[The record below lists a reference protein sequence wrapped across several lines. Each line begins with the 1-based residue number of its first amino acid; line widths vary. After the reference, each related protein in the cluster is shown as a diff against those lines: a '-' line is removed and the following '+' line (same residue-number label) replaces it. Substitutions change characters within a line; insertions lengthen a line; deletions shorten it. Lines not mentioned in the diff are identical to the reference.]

1 MHFGVI
7 SIGITSTINM
17 VAHLRMLAGPA
28 SGFQLEL
35 ESRQVA
41 VAAWLNYDKEG
52 NLVREIQF
60 A

>member
-1 MHFGVI
+1 MAGP
-7 SIGITSTINM
+7 
-17 VAHLRMLAGPA
+17 GPA
-28 SGFQLEL
+28 SSFQLEL
-35 ESRQVA
+35 EPGQVAVA